1 MMYGGDIVVCG
12 VKRDFGGLY
21 IGNNGVAD
29 LFLRLKVVNNL
40 ISYTLNSL

>member
-1 MMYGGDIVVCG
+1 MMYVVEIVVCG

-29 LFLRLKVVNNL
+29 DLFLRLKVVNNL
-40 ISYTLNSL
+40 ISYTLSL